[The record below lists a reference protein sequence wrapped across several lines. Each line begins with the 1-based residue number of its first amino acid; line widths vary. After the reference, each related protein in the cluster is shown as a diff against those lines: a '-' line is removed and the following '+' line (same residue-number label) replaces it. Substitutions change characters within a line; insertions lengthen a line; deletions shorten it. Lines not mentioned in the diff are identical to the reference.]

1 MRRCLQGILLLLCCS
16 ASMASGQTVCDLDQ
30 GEDTLLQQRLETLVE
45 QHGLASATRRGALA
59 LTLLVLTDPDHP
71 RLAQINGHTMLY
83 AASLPKIAILL
94 GAAVA
99 IDEGRLTPDAA
110 LRKDIDDMI
119 RHSCNACSNRVLER
133 VGRDQLLELLQSPRY
148 ALYDPEG
155 SGGLWVGK
163 DYAKGPAYRRDPLA
177 GLSHGATTFQ
187 VARFYCGLH
196 LGTLVS
202 PAQSEMMLD
211 AMSRPA
217 IAHKFV
223 KGLADLEGL
232 ETYRKSGTWRSFHA
246 DSMLVRSGDQAY
258 VMVALADDPE
268 GGAWLERL
276 AQPLHELALSP
287 PVPQGRR
294 GN

>member
-1 MRRCLQGILLLLCCS
+1 MRRRLQGILLLLCCS
-16 ASMASGQTVCDLDQ
+16 TSLATGQTVCDLDQ
-30 GEDTLLQQRLETLVE
+30 GKDALLQQRLEIVVE
-45 QHGLASATRRGALA
+45 QQGLASASRRGALA
-59 LTLLVLTDPDHP
+59 VTLLVLTDPDHP
-71 RLAQINGHTMLY
+71 RLAQINGHNMLY

-110 LRKDIDDMI
+110 LRQDIDDMI

-148 ALYDPEG
+148 SLYDPEG
-155 SGGLWVGK
+155 SGGLWVGR
-163 DYAKGPAYRRDPLA
+163 DYARGPAYRRDPLA
-177 GLSHGATTFQ
+177 GLSHGANTFQ

-196 LGTLVS
+196 LGTLAS
-202 PAQSEMMLD
+202 PAQSEMMLE
-211 AMSRPA
+211 AMSRPG

-223 KGLADLEGL
+223 AGLAGREGL
-232 ETYRKSGTWRSFHA
+232 EIYRKSGTWRSFHA

-276 AQPLHELALSP
+276 AQPLHDLALSP
-287 PVPQGRR
+287 PVPQGGQ